1 MKIRFKNLIVSAL
14 LGLCLLGSN
23 SFGAMVLV
31 KRALTQQAYAT
42 YSVATPGNAGKM
54 DFGTLNQ
61 RPYGPKLAGW
71 AMGWSAQNSS
81 ANARIVFD
89 STDGVSFQNGSQ
101 ETTCG

>member
-71 AMGWSAQNSS
+71 AMGWSAQNSWPMPASSLILPMGS
-81 ANARIVFD
+81 AFRTARRRRPAA
-89 STDGVSFQNGSQ
+89 
-101 ETTCG
+101 